1 MIVNAGN
8 LKTLFIA
15 FKAAFAG
22 GLGTAPSQYTQ
33 IATVVTSTTGAEE
46 YGWLGKFPK
55 MREWI
60 GDRVINGMQSHGY
73 TVKNKPFELTVGVP
87 RNSIEDDQ
95 YGVFAPMMT
104 EMGQSAGE
112 FPDELVFNL
121 LAEGRTEKCYD
132 GKPFFATDHPVL
144 NGKGKPVAQ
153 SNVDDIA
160 DGGPAWY
167 VLDTRRALKP
177 LIFQDRKKPNFVAMV
192 SETDENVFSRAEFV
206 YGVDARGNAGFG
218 FWQQAYSSNKPLN
231 AENLEAAITAMTG
244 RLGDN
249 DRKLGINPSVLV
261 VPSTMEFVASALLK
275 SVLVNGGETNPLA
288 GRLTILLSPWL

>member
-33 IATVVTSTTGAEE
+33 IATVVPSTTGAEE

-60 GDRVINGMQSHGY
+60 GDRVVNGIQSHGY

-87 RNSIEDDQ
+87 RASIEDDQ
-95 YGVFAPMMT
+95 YGVYSPMMT

-112 FPDELVFNL
+112 FPDELVFSL
-121 LAEGRTEKCYD
+121 LAAGRTDKCYD
-132 GKPFFATDHPVL
+132 GKPFFATNHPVL
-144 NGKGKPVAQ
+144 NAAGKPVNQ
-153 SNVDDIA
+153 SNVDDVA

-177 LIFQDRKKPNFVAMV
+177 LIFQDRKKPNFVAQV
-192 SETDENVFSRAEFV
+192 AETDENVFSRAEYV
-206 YGVDARGNAGFG
+206 YGVDARGNAGYG

-231 AENLEAAITAMTG
+231 AANLEAAITAMTG
-244 RLGDN
+244 RVGDN

-261 VPSTMEFVASALLK
+261 VPSTMEFAAAALLK
-275 SVLVNGGETNPLA
+275 SLLVNGGESNPLA
-288 GRLTILLSPWL
+288 GRLTILVSPWL